1 MSKPKVYI
9 AGKVTGLPEKE
20 VSIKFAT
27 AARII
32 RDISMVPINPIEL
45 VNDANAHWIAAMK
58 KCIAALMTVD
68 AVYALSDS
76 AKSRGAKI
84 ELFLCRVLHIPV
96 FRKYDDLLKFF
107 GMHSPELCQHPT
119 ERRVEI
125 TKYCIVNV
133 ETLEECCLDCGAV
146 LDTWQEVN

>member
-20 VSIKFAT
+20 VRVKFGT

-32 RDISMVPINPIEL
+32 RDISMIPINPIEL
-45 VNDANAHWIAAMK
+45 VNDANAHWIAAMR

-76 AKSRGAKI
+76 GKSRGAKI

-96 FRKYDDLLKFF
+96 FRKYDDLLKYFKVYPVDMC
-107 GMHSPELCQHPT
+107 GHPL
-119 ERRVEI
+119 ERHRER
-125 TKYCIVNV
+125 TKHCIVNV
-133 ETLEECCLDCGAV
+133 ETIEECCLDCGAV
-146 LDTWQEVN
+146 LDTWQEV